1 MALIWSYGT
10 SWWLDRL
17 LAALC
22 SPCVHSPQKD
32 CLVTTSCPTLW
43 DPIDCSTPGSL
54 FFTLSQ
60 NFLRLM
66 SI

>member
-1 MALIWSYGT
+1 MALIWSYGA

-43 DPIDCSTPGSL
+43 DPIDCSTPAFSVL
-54 FFTLSQ
+54 HCLLEFAQTPLH
-60 NFLRLM
+60 
-66 SI
+66 